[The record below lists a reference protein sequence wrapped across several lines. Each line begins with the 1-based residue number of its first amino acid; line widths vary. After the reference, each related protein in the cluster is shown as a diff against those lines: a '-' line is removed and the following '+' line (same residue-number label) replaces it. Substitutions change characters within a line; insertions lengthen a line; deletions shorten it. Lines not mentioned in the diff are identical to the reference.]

1 MLTLSP
7 LKKTLVASALLVP
20 LVLGACS
27 SDSEDTDATPTTTAT
42 SSAAAEGQ
50 NDDAADAGAENAEE
64 ASEDAE
70 GAESAEDTEGDSEAA
85 AASGNAG
92 GSTAAVAPE
101 SIDPA
106 AVAADPLANSQLT
119 FAELA
124 PVEGGTPA
132 GEADRAEIE
141 SLVSGMYEA
150 ESLHQFFGY
159 LPANTCNEVI
169 QANGG
174 AAAFDLE
181 GIPDLPMNS
190 IPGYAESNPRVE
202 AVNDIQIEG
211 EVASASVTA
220 FADGESTT
228 EVQRFRH
235 EDGAWKFCN

>member
-7 LKKTLVASALLVP
+7 LKKTLVASALIVP
-20 LVLGACS
+20 LALVACG
-27 SDSEDTDATPTTTAT
+27 SDSEDTEATTTAT
-42 SSAAAEGQ
+42 ASSTAAAGEEASDEE
-50 NDDAADAGAENAEE
+50 NADTAAAGTDTETEAGAEENAE
-64 ASEDAE
+64 A
-70 GAESAEDTEGDSEAA
+70 GAKARSAD
-85 AASGNAG
+85 
-92 GSTAAVAPE
+92 GSTAAAARG

-106 AVAADPLANSQLT
+106 AAAADPLANSQLT
-119 FAELA
+119 FAELP
-124 PVEGGTPA
+124 PVEGGQPA
-132 GEADRAEIE
+132 GEEEQAAIE
-141 SLVSGMYEA
+141 SLVNGMYEA
-150 ESLHQFFGY
+150 DTLHEFFGY

-202 AVNDIQIEG
+202 AINDVQIDG

-228 EVQRFRH
+228 KVQRFRL

>member
-7 LKKTLVASALLVP
+7 LKKTLVASALIVP

-27 SDSEDTDATPTTTAT
+27 SDSEDTDATTTTS
-42 SSAAAEGQ
+42 SSAAAEKQ
-50 NDDAADAGAENAEE
+50 TDDTANADTENTGEAGK
-64 ASEDAE
+64 DAE
-70 GAESAEDTEGDSEAA
+70 AG
-85 AASGNAG
+85 AASGEAG
-92 GSTAAVAPE
+92 SSGSSAAVAPE
-101 SIDPA
+101 AIDPA
-106 AVAADPLANSQLT
+106 AVAADPLSNSQLT

-124 PVEGGTPA
+124 PVEDGTPA

-141 SLVSGMYEA
+141 SLISGMYEA
-150 ESLHQFFGY
+150 DSLHQFFGY
-159 LPANTCNEVI
+159 LPSNTCNEVI

-174 AAAFDLE
+174 AAAFDLQ

-190 IPGYAESNPRVE
+190 IPGYAESNPHVE
-202 AVNDIQIEG
+202 SVSDIQIEG

-235 EDGAWKFCN
+235 EDGTWKFCN